1 MKFKSNALVALVS
14 CAAVA
19 LIGATAGCSSATD
32 SPAAASAAGE
42 STGSFPRTVTHALGS
57 TEIPAAPKRVVALD
71 TSYSDAT
78 LLLETELVGYVTY
91 RSAGLPDYLGE
102 SRGEFAPNAVAVGE
116 LTTPS
121 LEKIAE
127 LQPDLIVSAKVRH
140 GDIYDQLS
148 KIAPTVMSET
158 TGPTWK
164 DNIRLLGQALGKE
177 DLADQKIGAYETRAA
192 AIGADINAKADNPT
206 VTVVR
211 FAGEPT
217 ARIYR
222 TTSFSGIVLADAGIN
237 RPASAGPDPAKPSSI
252 SNDISPELIT
262 EADADLIV
270 VSTYHSGDGKSE
282 AAAQPFLTN
291 PLWAGL
297 QGQKVDVDDALWM
310 SAVSVQGAGGILDDL
325 ATHFGVDS
333 RRG

>member
-1 MKFKSNALVALVS
+1 MKFKTNALVALVGR
-14 CAAVA
+14 AAVA

-32 SPAAASAAGE
+32 APASASAAGE

-148 KIAPTVMSET
+148 KIAPTVMSRDHRRRPGRT
-158 TGPTWK
+158 TS
-164 DNIRLLGQALGKE
+164 DCIGQALGKE
-177 DLADQKIGAYETRAA
+177 DLAEQKIGAYEDRAA
-192 AIGADINAKADNPT
+192 AIGADIKAKADNSH
-206 VTVVR
+206 R
-211 FAGEPT
+211 
-217 ARIYR
+217 
-222 TTSFSGIVLADAGIN
+222 LH
-237 RPASAGPDPAKPSSI
+237 GP
-252 SNDISPELIT
+252 L
-262 EADADLIV
+262 
-270 VSTYHSGDGKSE
+270 
-282 AAAQPFLTN
+282 
-291 PLWAGL
+291 
-297 QGQKVDVDDALWM
+297 
-310 SAVSVQGAGGILDDL
+310 
-325 ATHFGVDS
+325 
-333 RRG
+333 RR

>member
-1 MKFKSNALVALVS
+1 MKFKTNALVALVG

-32 SPAAASAAGE
+32 APASASAAGE
-42 STGSFPRTVTHALGS
+42 SAGSFPRTVTHALGS

-102 SRGEFAPNAVAVGE
+102 SRGEFAPNTVAVGE

-192 AIGADINAKADNPT
+192 AIGADINTKADNPT

-291 PLWAGL
+291 PLWSGL

-325 ATHFGVDS
+325 ATHFGVDN

>member
-1 MKFKSNALVALVS
+1 VKARKNPLLTLVAGAA
-14 CAAVA
+14 AAV
-19 LIGATAGCSSATD
+19 IGLTGCSTTNTESAPE
-32 SPAAASAAGE
+32 PAAQAQ
-42 STGSFPRTVTHALGS
+42 FPRTVEHALGS

-71 TSYSDAT
+71 TSYSDAV
-78 LLLETELVGYVTY
+78 LLLETDLVGYVTY
-91 RSAGLPDYLGE
+91 RTDTLPDYLGDARE
-102 SRGEFAPNAVAVGE
+102 EYAKDAVAVGP
-116 LTTPS
+116 LATPS

-140 GDIYDQLS
+140 GDIYEQLS

-164 DNIRLLGQALGKE
+164 DNIRLLGKALGKE
-177 DLADQKIGAYETRAA
+177 DLAEQKIGAYEDRAA
-192 AIGADINAKADNPT
+192 AVGTEINAKANNPT
-206 VTVVR
+206 VSVLR

-222 TTSFSGIVLADAGIN
+222 STSFSGIVLDDAGLA
-237 RPASAGPDPAKPSSI
+237 RPASAAPDPAKPSSI

-262 EADADLIV
+262 EAEADLIL
-270 VSTYHSGDGKSE
+270 VSTYHAPDGSTAVADHAE
-282 AAAQPFLTN
+282 PFLTN
-291 PLWAGL
+291 PLWTGL
-297 QGQKVDVDDALWM
+297 RGRKIDVDDTVWM

-325 ATHFGVDS
+325 AAAYDVDP

>member
-1 MKFKSNALVALVS
+1 MKASKNPMIALMS

-19 LIGATAGCSSATD
+19 LIGLTGCSTAATESAPEPTTQ
-32 SPAAASAAGE
+32 GE
-42 STGSFPRTVTHALGS
+42 FPRTVEHALGS

-71 TSYSDAT
+71 TSYSDAV
-78 LLLETELVGYVTY
+78 LLLETDLVGYVTY
-91 RSAGLPDYLGE
+91 RTATLPDYLGDARTE
-102 SRGEFAPNAVAVGE
+102 HAKDAIAVGE
-116 LTTPS
+116 LSAPN

-140 GDIYDQLS
+140 GDIYEQLS

-164 DNIRLLGQALGKE
+164 DNIRLLGKSLGKE
-177 DLADQKIGAYETRAA
+177 DLAEAKIGAYEDRAA
-192 AIGADINAKADNPT
+192 AVGAEINTKANNPT
-206 VTVVR
+206 ISVVR

-222 TTSFSGIVLADAGIN
+222 TTSFSGIVLADAGLH
-237 RPASAGPDPAKPSSI
+237 RPVSAAPDPAKPTSI
-252 SNDISPELIT
+252 ANDISPELIT
-262 EADADLIV
+262 EAEADLIL
-270 VSTYHSGDGKSE
+270 VSTYHSPDNSVAD
-282 AAAQPFLTN
+282 AAKPFLTN

-297 QGQKVDVDDALWM
+297 RGRKIDVDDTVWM

-325 ATHFGVDS
+325 AEAYDVDPHRS
-333 RRG
+333 